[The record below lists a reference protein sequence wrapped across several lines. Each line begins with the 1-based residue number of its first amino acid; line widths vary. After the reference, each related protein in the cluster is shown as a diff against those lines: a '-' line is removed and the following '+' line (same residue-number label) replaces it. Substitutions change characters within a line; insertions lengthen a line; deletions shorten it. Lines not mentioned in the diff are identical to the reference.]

1 MAAWKALLS
10 HPRTVRVSQLL
21 IGLIFVVA
29 ALAKLGDLH
38 SFADQVHNF
47 RLLPLVLVNR
57 VAMTLPWV
65 ELVAG
70 LALVSG
76 VRARSG
82 ALIGATLLAC
92 FTVAVLVAMGRGL
105 DFECGCFGTADGTR
119 VGLVKVV
126 QNVAMLVLALVGSIR
141 PR

>member
-1 MAAWKALLS
+1 MAALKGLLR
-10 HPRTVRVSQLL
+10 HPLTIRISQVL
-21 IGLIFVVA
+21 IGLVFVAA

-38 SFADQVHNF
+38 AFAEQVQNF
-47 RLLPLVLVNR
+47 RLLPLVLANR

-65 ELVAG
+65 ELIAG
-70 LALVSG
+70 LAMIFG

-82 ALIGATLLAC
+82 AVVGATLMAT
-92 FTVAVLVAMGRGL
+92 FTVAVIAAMARGL
-105 DFECGCFGTADGTR
+105 DFECGCFGTADATR
-119 VGLVKVV
+119 VGLLKVG